1 MSYIY
6 QPEEIHARF
15 NLQQFI
21 LSIGTPETQEKANTN
36 GISSD
41 ELLRI
46 FGVFYKDDAQYLT
59 PTTVEHFLLAGG
71 WLAKEAACNQL
82 YLKITPEKFKDLT
95 KDVQAFILN
104 WIPYPTQVPFRGIY
118 NGYTERNI
126 APEKIVINNFVKH
139 FCIDCRKLDIKQ
151 YVPQKTL
158 YRSSAEEI
166 YQFFS
171 LICET
176 YGLAYPPIK
185 KRFYEVLREDHK
197 IDVVQGA
204 VRGKTGVRTL
214 RDYIFPN
221 TDVDILLS
229 LQYGT
234 SIITLGSSET
244 ECIRQICPTGRFDS
258 LTPAQKLELQ
268 ETRIRRFAGD
278 EFNQEETLEKT
289 SVGQITNRTEAKVY
303 ASVKQAAKE
312 GIMEERFEVSRGEE
326 NNLSKLVRNNT
337 KLQELED
344 PETESERTSDET
356 IYPAAEDIPK
366 VSDASDVYQ
375 DGSDVEH
382 ENTGEYDDGV
392 EHEDEVGVTEH
403 ETTFDDIIEGD
414 RSAEESVE
422 DDNAELISTGTQD
435 EEEEVYDPLED
446 DEEAKAFLNSPP
458 DDEVEEPITI
468 TFEHIL
474 NMCKAVPMYQDP
486 SVLTVE
492 TLQSIL
498 DKMNTDLKAVDIY
511 EDLLAELAK
520 WKEDKDKATKEE
532 E

>member
-6 QPEEIHARF
+6 QPEELQARF

-46 FGVFYKDDAQYLT
+46 FSVFYRNDAQYLT

-71 WLAKEAACNQL
+71 WLAKEAAYNQL

-104 WIPYPTQVPFRGIY
+104 WIPYPTQVPFRSIY
-118 NGYTERNI
+118 NGYTEKNI
-126 APEKIVINNFVKH
+126 APEKVIINNFVKY
-139 FCIDCRKLDIKQ
+139 FCIDCRKIHVKQ
-151 YVPQKTL
+151 YIAQKTL

-197 IDVVQGA
+197 INVVQGV

-214 RDYIFPN
+214 KDYIFPN

-234 SIITLGSSET
+234 SIITLDSHDT
-244 ECIRQICPTGRFDS
+244 ECVRQICTIDRFDS

-278 EFNQEETLEKT
+278 EFEQKEKLK
-289 SVGQITNRTEAKVY
+289 REAMERLTYRAKTKEY
-303 ASVKQAAKE
+303 APIEQATKE
-312 GIMEERFEVSRGEE
+312 SIMEEQSEISRREE
-326 NNLSKLVRNNT
+326 NNLSKLVRDNT

-366 VSDASDVYQ
+366 VQDASDVYQ

-382 ENTGEYDDGV
+382 EDTGEYDDGV
-392 EHEDEVGVTEH
+392 EYEDAIGVTEY
-403 ETTFDDIIEGD
+403 EATFDDIIEGD

-422 DDNAELISTGTQD
+422 DDSAELISTGTQD

-458 DDEVEEPITI
+458 DDEVEEPVTI

-486 SVLTVE
+486 GVLTVE

-511 EDLLAELAK
+511 DELLKELAI
-520 WKEDKDKATKEE
+520 WKESKENG
-532 E
+532 